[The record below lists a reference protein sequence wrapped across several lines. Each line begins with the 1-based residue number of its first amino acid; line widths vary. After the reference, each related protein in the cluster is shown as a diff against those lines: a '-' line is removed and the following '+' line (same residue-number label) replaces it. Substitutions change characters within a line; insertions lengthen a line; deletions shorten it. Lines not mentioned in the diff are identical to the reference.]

1 MLCPQSLL
9 MNPRHSAH
17 LPALS
22 SRSRLQVRGFALVVT
37 LALMV
42 LLTLLAV
49 GLLSLSSVA
58 LRSATQGEAM
68 ANARA
73 NARLALMLALNE
85 LQKAAGDD
93 RRITVDGSF
102 FDGAKHPNAVGFWK
116 SWSPK
121 LADNPT
127 ASPPDYTK
135 KSQQFVTW
143 LASGC
148 DSRELTTLNW
158 VKTGL
163 LAKPIDLFTEKS
175 DGFLHSG
182 SAVDVDNGARY
193 KGTLAW
199 AVVQDATKAKINV
212 AGPELAQR
220 LANVDLH
227 VQPRPSL
234 AKSESFKQP
243 AADWNPR
250 AARVLSMGQASL
262 DAALW
267 KARPAILEGA
277 HFTANGFGLLTD
289 IVNGG
294 LKTDLSLGFEML
306 DADFL
311 KDKWGV
317 FKNPFRAVNFPKV
330 GIPSGYKGERPLF
343 KPLTD
348 SGSVHVDLNFSP
360 ANTVY
365 EFPAAVVPTFT
376 ALRSFYRTPY
386 HLYSTA
392 DGPTVFERGM
402 DHVALK
408 QPIPNNGQYVSPCAT
423 PLAKKSQTSYRPVL
437 DRMLFVLSMGL
448 SAEAATQNEIRLM
461 LTPIVTLWNPYNV
474 ALEIEGAVLYQ
485 WMDAAHYPN
494 WTFYQ
499 DGKPT
504 GSAGLH
510 MASLLTKQFVSVGH
524 GRSVNP
530 YFYFS
535 ITPNGTGTATPGKSI
550 RFQPGEVRVFAPASP
565 VAKELLIAE
574 SIRNR
579 TLYLRPVESVDQ
591 LSLRGGFAIPMR
603 NAVFNYGITRVLNPA
618 ESVQISF
625 SANGVYPF
633 GICLEDATRA
643 KLTDPGEADRGQAVT
658 DVQTVNFID
667 SGATATLN
675 SSQMSFAEVSN
686 PAIRQPFGMFETYHR
701 VASDAAAYRKSDL
714 VFTTNPRQAHVNR
727 YLTTGT
733 FYAGPHYETR
743 MTAVSSFNQVI
754 QTANAG
760 RNAYYGATNSSGSG
774 VTHLAFFDVPR
785 APLLS
790 LAALQ
795 HADFTG
801 TSYSTA
807 NQFANSWAGA
817 YLKREKVADKMPT
830 ETVSIPGAAAQ
841 YTRAEMPVYDYSYLA
856 NEMLWDSF
864 FFSGAAP
871 KLQPGSI
878 TGSPSVWDKDIA
890 VVTEDYKTTLQKF
903 IDDPANHPLRNPR
916 MRLHSGNVTADTLKT
931 DLLSPQGCLLIA
943 AHLQVD
949 GAFNINST
957 SEKAWTAFLSGMRDV
972 AFDLTDNPRAAAKP
986 VNRPAATGNTPYPR
1000 LRNPVGTENNRW
1012 LGFRSLTD
1020 AQVADLAKKLVL
1032 QIKKRGPFLSLGEFV
1047 NRRVDT
1053 STLGLKGAI
1062 QTAIDDAGVNKAA
1075 LYDTFDTTGY
1085 PADSK
1090 ANIVPNNTGV
1100 GIPGYLTQAD
1110 VLQTIAP
1117 VMTLRSDTFTIRGYG
1132 ETKDASGKVLA
1143 TAWCEAVV
1151 QRIPEFVDPSNPPHT
1166 AIATL
1171 NPANQLFG
1179 RRFSIVSLRYLAPSE
1194 VGL

>member
-1 MLCPQSLL
+1 M
-9 MNPRHSAH
+9 
-17 LPALS
+17 S
-22 SRSRLQVRGFALVVT
+22 SRHPAHPSPLAGRRRLGARAFALVVV
-37 LALMV
+37 LGLMV

-49 GLLSLSSVA
+49 GLLTLSSVA
-58 LRSATQGEAM
+58 LRSSTQDEAM
-68 ANARA
+68 GNARA
-73 NARLALMLALNE
+73 NARLAVMLALNE

-93 RRITVDGSF
+93 RRITADGSLI
-102 FDGAKHPNAVGFWK
+102 DDAEHPYAVGIWK

-127 ASPPDYTK
+127 ASKPDYTN

-148 DSRELTTLNW
+148 DSRDLASPAW
-158 VKTGL
+158 GKTGI
-163 LAKPIDLFTEKS
+163 LAKPVDLFTEKS
-175 DGFLHSG
+175 DGFRHSG
-182 SAVDVDNGARY
+182 SSVEVAIGAPY
-193 KGTLAW
+193 MGALAW
-199 AVVQDATKAKINV
+199 AIVQDATKAKISV
-212 AGPELAQR
+212 GGPEPAQR

-227 VQPRPSL
+227 VQPRPSV
-234 AKSESFKQP
+234 AKSDSFRQP
-243 AADWNPR
+243 TADWNQR
-250 AARVLSMGQASL
+250 ASRVLSMGQAQL
-262 DAALW
+262 DGALW
-267 KARPAILEGA
+267 KGLPVIPEGA
-277 HFTANGFGLLTD
+277 DFTANGFGLLTD
-289 IVNGG
+289 VVNGG
-294 LKTDLSLGFEML
+294 LKTDLSLGFEMS

-311 KDKWGV
+311 KDRWGD
-317 FKNPFRAVNFPKV
+317 FKNPFRAVNFPNV
-330 GIPSGYKGERPLF
+330 TTPPNYKGERPLF
-343 KPLTD
+343 KPLTE
-348 SGSVHVDLNFSP
+348 SGSVRVDLNFPP

-376 ALRSFYRTPY
+376 TLRSFYRTPY

-408 QPIPNNGQYVSPCAT
+408 QPVPNDGQYVSPCAT
-423 PLAKKSQTSYRPVL
+423 PPAQKSQTSYRPVL

-448 SAEAATQNEIRLM
+448 SAESATQNEIRLI

-474 ALEIEGAVLYQ
+474 AMEIEGSVLYQ

-499 DGKPT
+499 DGNQT
-504 GSAGLH
+504 GTANLH
-510 MASLLTKQFVSVGH
+510 MAALLTKQFVAVGH

-530 YFYFS
+530 YFFFS
-535 ITPNGTGTATPGKSI
+535 ITPDGTGTAVAGKSI

-603 NAVFNYGITRVLNPA
+603 NAVFNYGITRVLAPT
-618 ESVQISF
+618 ESVQINF
-625 SANGVYPF
+625 SANGIYPF
-633 GICLEDATRA
+633 GIGLEDATRA
-643 KLTDPGEADRGQAVT
+643 KLTDPGDFDRGQAVT
-658 DVQTVNFID
+658 DVQTADFID
-667 SGATATLN
+667 SGATATLT

-714 VFTTNPRQAHVNR
+714 VYTTNPRQAHVNR
-727 YLTTGT
+727 FLTKGT
-733 FYAGPHYETR
+733 FYAAPHYETR
-743 MTAVSSFNQVI
+743 MTQLSSFNQVI

-774 VTHLAFFDVPR
+774 VTHLAFFEVPR

-795 HADFTG
+795 HADFAG

-807 NQFANSWAGA
+807 NQFANSWASA
-817 YLKREKVADKMPT
+817 YLKRDKVADKSLT
-830 ETVSIPGAAAQ
+830 ATLGIVGAAAT

-856 NEMLWDSF
+856 NEALWDSF

-871 KLQPGSI
+871 KLQPGTI
-878 TGSPSVWDKDIA
+878 TGSPAVWNTDIA
-890 VVTEDYKTTLQKF
+890 AVNQDLKTTLQKF
-903 IDDPANHPLRNPR
+903 IDDPSNNPLRNPR
-916 MRLHSGNVTADTLKT
+916 MRFHSGNVTADTLKR
-931 DLLSPQGCLLIA
+931 DLLSPQGCLQIA

-972 AFDLTDNPRAAAKP
+972 SFDITGDPRAAAKA
-986 VNRPAATGNTPYPR
+986 VNQSATKGNTPYPR
-1000 LRNPVGTENNRW
+1000 FRNPVGTENNRW

-1020 AQVADLAKKLVL
+1020 AQVADLATKIVL

-1047 NRRVDT
+1047 NRRIDT
-1053 STLGLKGAI
+1053 STLGLKGTI
-1062 QTAIDDAGVNKAA
+1062 QTAIDDTAVNQAA
-1075 LYDTFDTTGY
+1075 LYDTFDTAGY
-1085 PADSK
+1085 PATSRP
-1090 ANIVPNNTGV
+1090 NIVPNNTGV

-1110 VLQTIAP
+1110 VLQSIAP
-1117 VMTLRSDTFTIRGYG
+1117 VLTVRSDTFTIRGYG

-1143 TAWCEAVV
+1143 KAWCEAVV
-1151 QRIPEFVDPSNPPHT
+1151 QRIPEFVDAGNPAHT
-1166 AIATL
+1166 AIANL
-1171 NPANQLFG
+1171 NPTNRLFG
-1179 RRFSIVSLRYLAPSE
+1179 RRFSIMSFRYLVPSE

>member
-1 MLCPQSLL
+1 MRGERVHRQSAFLA
-9 MNPRHSAH
+9 NSAKH
-17 LPALS
+17 
-22 SRSRLQVRGFALVVT
+22 GFALVVT
-37 LALMV
+37 LSLMI

-49 GLLSLSSVA
+49 GLLSLSSIA
-58 LRSATQGEAM
+58 LRSSTQGEAM

-73 NARLALMLALNE
+73 NARLALILALGE

-93 RRITVDGSF
+93 RRVTVDGSF
-102 FDGAKHPNAVGFWK
+102 LDGTKHPYAVGIYK
-116 SWSPK
+116 SWAPK
-121 LADNPT
+121 LAENPA
-127 ASPPDYTK
+127 ASTPDYTK

-163 LAKPIDLFTEKS
+163 MARPVDLFTEKS

-193 KGTLAW
+193 TGALAW
-199 AVVQDATKAKINV
+199 AVVQDATKAKISV
-212 AGPELAQR
+212 GGPELAQR

-234 AKSESFKQP
+234 AKTESFKQP
-243 AADWNPR
+243 VAEWNQR
-250 AARVLSMGQASL
+250 ACRVLSMGQAKL
-262 DAALW
+262 DANLW
-267 KARPAILEGA
+267 KASPATPEGA
-277 HFTANGFGLLTD
+277 HFTTQGYGLLTD

-294 LKTDLSLGFEML
+294 LKTDLSLGFEMSE
-306 DADFL
+306 ADFL
-311 KDKWGV
+311 KDKWGA
-317 FKNPFRAVNFPKV
+317 FKNPFRAANFPK
-330 GIPSGYKGERPLF
+330 SGTPASYRGERPLF
-343 KPLTD
+343 RPLTD

-365 EFPAAVVPTFT
+365 EFPAAVVPTFAT
-376 ALRSFYRTPY
+376 LRSFYRTPY
-386 HLYSTA
+386 HVYTTA
-392 DGPTVFERGM
+392 DGPTIFERGM

-408 QPIPNNGQYVSPCAT
+408 QPVPNNGQYVSPCAT

-437 DRMLFVLSMGL
+437 DRVLFVLSVGL
-448 SAEAATQNEIRLM
+448 SVDPPTLNEIRLI
-461 LTPIVTLWNPYNV
+461 LTPIVTLWNPYNC
-474 ALEIEGAVLYQ
+474 ALEIEGSVLYQ

-499 DGKPT
+499 DGSQT

-510 MASLLTKQFVSVGH
+510 MASLLTKQFISVGH

-530 YFYFS
+530 YFFFS
-535 ITPNGTGTATPGKSI
+535 ITPGGTGTAGSGKSI
-550 RFQPGEVRVFAPASP
+550 RFQPGEVRVFAPASN
-565 VAKELLIAE
+565 VAKELVVAN

-579 TLYLRPVESVDQ
+579 TVYMRPVESVDQ
-591 LSLRGGFAIPMR
+591 LSLRGGLAIPMR
-603 NAVFNYGITRVLNPA
+603 NQSFNYGISRVLAPT
-618 ESVQISF
+618 ESVQLSF
-625 SANGVYPF
+625 SANGIYPF
-633 GICLEDATRA
+633 GVGLEDATRA
-643 KLTDPGEADRGQAVT
+643 KLSDPGDSDRGQAVT
-658 DVQTVNFID
+658 DVQTVNFINSD
-667 SGATATLN
+667 TTATLN
-675 SSQMSFAEVSN
+675 STRMSFAEVSN

-701 VASDAAAYRKSDL
+701 VASDAAAYRKSDM

-727 YLTTGT
+727 FLTTGSFLT
-733 FYAGPHYETR
+733 APHYETR

-760 RNAYYGATNSSGSG
+760 RNAYYGASNSSGSG
-774 VTHLAFFDVPR
+774 MTHLVFFEAPR

-790 LAALQ
+790 LAAFQ
-795 HADFTG
+795 HADFAG

-807 NQFANSWAGA
+807 NQFANSWAST
-817 YLKREKVADKMPT
+817 YLKREKVAELFPT

-841 YTRAEMPVYDYSYLA
+841 YVRADMPVYDYSYLA
-856 NEMLWDSF
+856 NETLWDAF

-871 KLQPGSI
+871 MLQPGTT
-878 TGSPSVWDKDIA
+878 TGNPTVWDKDIA
-890 VVTEDYKTTLQKF
+890 VVKEDYKTTLEKC
-903 IDDPANHPLRNPR
+903 IEDPASNPLRNPR
-916 MRLHSGNVTADTLKT
+916 MRFLTGNVPAETLKS
-931 DLLSPQGCLLIA
+931 DLLSPQGCLQIA

-972 AFDLTDNPRAAAKP
+972 AFDVIDNPKTAAKTI
-986 VNRPAATGNTPYPR
+986 NKAAATGNTPYPR
-1000 LRNPVGTENNRW
+1000 VRNPAGTENNRW

-1047 NRRVDT
+1047 NRRIDT
-1053 STLGLKGAI
+1053 SALGLKGAI
-1062 QTAIDDAGVNKAA
+1062 QTAIDDAAVNKAA
-1075 LYDTFDTTGY
+1075 LYDTFDTAGY
-1085 PADSK
+1085 PVDGK
-1090 ANIVPNNTGV
+1090 ANIVPSNTGV

-1110 VLQTIAP
+1110 VLQSIAP
-1117 VMTLRSDTFTIRGYG
+1117 VMTVRSDTFTIRGYG
-1132 ETKDASGKVLA
+1132 EAKDAAGKVLA

-1151 QRIPEFVDPSNPPHT
+1151 QRTPEFVDTSNPAHT
-1166 AIATL
+1166 AMASL
-1171 NPANQLFG
+1171 NPMNLLFG
-1179 RRFSIVSLRYLAPSE
+1179 RRFSMVSFRYLTQSE

>member
-1 MLCPQSLL
+1 MLKSSWHPAHPSPLPCRRSLGARGFTL
-9 MNPRHSAH
+9 VV
-17 LPALS
+17 ALS
-22 SRSRLQVRGFALVVT
+22 LMMLLV
-37 LALMV
+37 
-42 LLTLLAV
+42 LLAV
-49 GLLSLSSVA
+49 GLLSLSAVA
-58 LRSATQGEAM
+58 LRSSTQGEAM
-68 ANARA
+68 VNARA
-73 NARLALMLALNE
+73 NARLAVMLAMNE

-102 FDGAKHPNAVGFWK
+102 IKDAQYPHAVGIWK
-116 SWSPK
+116 SWSPR
-121 LADNPT
+121 LADNPM
-127 ASPPDYTK
+127 AGAPDYTR

-148 DSRELTTLNW
+148 DSSDLASLDW
-158 VKTGL
+158 VKTGM
-163 LAKPIDLFTEKS
+163 LAKPVDLFTEKS
-175 DGFLHSG
+175 DGFRHAG
-182 SAVDVDNGARY
+182 SSVDVDNGARY
-193 KGTLAW
+193 QGALAW
-199 AVVQDATKAKINV
+199 AIVQDATKAKISV
-212 AGPELAQR
+212 GGPEPAQR

-227 VQPRPSL
+227 VQPRPSV
-234 AKSESFKQP
+234 AKSDSFTQP
-243 AADWNPR
+243 TAGWNQR
-250 AARVLSMGQASL
+250 ACRVLSMGQAQV
-262 DAALW
+262 DTELW
-267 KARPAILEGA
+267 KDRPAIPEGA

-294 LKTDLSLGFEML
+294 LKTDLSLGFEMS

-311 KDKWGV
+311 KDKWGA
-317 FKNPFRAVNFPKV
+317 FYNPFRAVNFPNV
-330 GIPSGYKGERPLF
+330 STPSNYKGERPLF

-348 SGSVHVDLNFSP
+348 SGSVHVDLNFPP

-376 ALRSFYRTPY
+376 TLRSFYRTPY

-408 QPIPNNGQYVSPCAT
+408 QPVPNDGQYVSPCAT
-423 PLAKKSQTSYRPVL
+423 PPAQKSQTSYRPVL

-448 SAEAATQNEIRLM
+448 SAEPATLNEIRLI
-461 LTPIVTLWNPYNV
+461 LTPLVTLWNPYNC

-499 DGKPT
+499 NGSQT
-504 GSAGLH
+504 GTANSH

-530 YFYFS
+530 YFFFS
-535 ITPNGTGTATPGKSI
+535 ITPDGTGTAVTGKSI

-579 TLYLRPVESVDQ
+579 TLYLRPVESPDQ
-591 LSLRGGFAIPMR
+591 LSLRGGFAIPMY
-603 NAVFNYGITRVLNPA
+603 NAVFNRGFVRVLAPT
-618 ESVQISF
+618 ESVQLSF
-625 SANGVYPF
+625 SANGIYPF
-633 GICLEDATRA
+633 GIGLEDATRA
-643 KLTDPGEADRGQAVT
+643 KLSNPGDSDRGQAVT

-667 SGATATLN
+667 SGATETLN
-675 SSQMSFAEVSN
+675 SSQMSFVEVSN
-686 PAIRQPFGMFETYHR
+686 PAVRQPFGMFETYHR
-701 VASDAAAYRKSDL
+701 VASDAVAFRKSDL

-727 YLTTGT
+727 FLTTGT
-733 FYAGPHYETR
+733 FFAGPHYETR
-743 MTAVSSFNQVI
+743 MTQISSFNQVI
-754 QTANAG
+754 QTTNAG
-760 RNAYYGATNSSGSG
+760 RNAFYGASNSAGNG

-795 HADFTG
+795 HADFAG

-807 NQFANSWAGA
+807 NQFANSWASA
-817 YLKREKVADKMPT
+817 YLKREKVADKIPA
-830 ETVSIPGAAAQ
+830 ETVTIPGAAAQ

-856 NEMLWDSF
+856 NEALWDSF

-871 KLQPGSI
+871 NLQPGTM
-878 TGSPSVWDKDIA
+878 TGSPAAWDMDIA
-890 VVTEDYKTTLQKF
+890 MVNQDIKTTLNKF
-903 IDDPANHPLRNPR
+903 IDDPTNNPLCNPR
-916 MRLHSGNVTADTLKT
+916 MRFHSGNVTADTLKN
-931 DLLSPQGCLLIA
+931 DLLKPQGCLQIA

-972 AFDLTDNPRAAAKP
+972 AFDITGDPKTAAKS
-986 VNRPAATGNTPYPR
+986 VNQSATKGSTPYPR
-1000 LRNPVGTENNRW
+1000 LRNPIGTENNRW

-1020 AQVADLAKKLVL
+1020 AQVADLATKIVR
-1032 QIKKRGPFLSLGEFV
+1032 QIKERGPFLSLGEFV
-1047 NRRVDT
+1047 NRRIAY
-1053 STLGLKGAI
+1053 SSLGLKGAI
-1062 QTAIDDAGVNKAA
+1062 QTAIDDTAVNQAA
-1075 LYDTFDTTGY
+1075 LYDTFDTGGY
-1085 PADSK
+1085 PPDGK
-1090 ANIVPNNTGV
+1090 ANISPNNTGV

-1110 VLQTIAP
+1110 VLQSIAP
-1117 VMTLRSDTFTIRGYG
+1117 VMTVRSDTFTIRGYG

-1143 TAWCEAVV
+1143 RAWCEAVV
-1151 QRIPEFVDPSNPPHT
+1151 QRIPEFVDADNPAHT
-1166 AIATL
+1166 AIASL
-1171 NPANQLFG
+1171 NPTNRLFG
-1179 RRFSIVSLRYLAPSE
+1179 RRFSIVSFRYLVPSE